1 MNNDNQPP
9 GDGSDA
15 AALRIEAELRDRY
28 GLLLKT
34 SEVAEVLRLSAASI
48 LQIPRD
54 QLPRG
59 DGRGPRA
66 RFLAS
71 DVAAYVSRWTKNQ
84 A

>member
-15 AALRIEAELRDRY
+15 AALRIESELRDRY

-48 LQIPRD
+48 LQIPGSSFREVTAEA
-54 QLPRG
+54 LVPG
-59 DGRGPRA
+59 
-66 RFLAS
+66 FL
-71 DVAAYVSRWTKNQ
+71 RPMWRPM
-84 A
+84 